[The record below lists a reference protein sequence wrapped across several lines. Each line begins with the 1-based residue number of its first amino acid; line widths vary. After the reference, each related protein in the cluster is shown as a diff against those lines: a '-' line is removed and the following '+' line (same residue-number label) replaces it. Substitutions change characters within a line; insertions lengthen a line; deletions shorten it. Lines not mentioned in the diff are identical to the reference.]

1 APLFRLLSRAAMP
14 HLERCQPY
22 EVTNLLWAFAQLQ
35 KLRPDLGVV
44 LATELQELA
53 GAVAQR
59 FQVLTDVKAQ
69 VLVSALV
76 SLANFSNPQA
86 WLVLDISERLARAE
100 LTPENRRQR
109 PGEARI
115 GIAFHF
121 LRSKNPQL
129 AAACA
134 GAGGA
139 CFGPKA
145 KAQ

>member
-100 LTPENRRQR
+100 LTPENRRQ
-109 PGEARI
+109 I